1 MLLELRSM
9 RINSFMIVM
18 DIFHK
23 WCKYYLFIY
32 IVFINVSE
40 KIKYFNTGSVS
51 HNVNIQSDIM
61 QNYWKKQENHKYFEI
76 TL

>member
-1 MLLELRSM
+1 M

-51 HNVNIQSDIM
+51 HNVNIQPDIM
-61 QNYWKKQENHKYFEI
+61 QNC
-76 TL
+76 